1 MSSQKSI
8 LEDDV
13 IREATEIEIFNS
25 KGEKI
30 KFGTI
35 FETQK
40 TVFVFIRMY
49 FESFK
54 AMQAS

>member
-1 MSSQKSI
+1 MSSPKSVP
-8 LEDDV
+8 EDSV
-13 IREATEIEIFNS
+13 IKEAAGIDIFNS

-40 TVFVFIRMY
+40 TVIVFIRMY
-49 FESFK
+49 TE
-54 AMQAS
+54 